1 VCQVKHCTL
10 IINKICYNSVTKLTI
25 AAGGMVLIWFFI
37 WWKVVKSGPE
47 EDPHIS
53 SAELKYIQDSLGN
66 STHKVIADIGN
77 LLHISS
83 SSFHYADDWMKLVCH
98 VKGMEET

>member
-1 VCQVKHCTL
+1 LHVKYQQNLLQLSITQET
-10 IINKICYNSVTKLTI
+10 IVAGSV
-25 AAGGMVLIWFFI
+25 VLIWFFI

-66 STHKVIADIGN
+66 STHKVLADLGN
-77 LLHISS
+77 LLHIAW
-83 SSFHYADDWMKLVCH
+83 SSFRYANGWMELVR
-98 VKGMEET
+98 GAESMEET